1 MGMCVR
7 HEIFELYAVQSMHC
21 IIFYCFFLSP
31 LLAFLILPLLLP
43 LFLLL
48 LLTSPCLPPSLS
60 SDLFSINSFNGI
72 LTLESPLDYETPEDR
87 YFNFTLTVTD
97 RGSPQMSDSAIVF
110 VYVTDS
116 NDNDP
121 EFINGVSGAITIEI
135 PEGNYTQ
142 PQLLF
147 DVRERVYVHT

>member
-1 MGMCVR
+1 M
-7 HEIFELYAVQSMHC
+7 LYKVC
-21 IIFYCFFLSP
+21 TVLYFYCFSPVSFSCLSP
-31 LLAFLILPLLLP
+31 PPLLLP

-121 EFINGVSGAITIEI
+121 EFINGVGGAITIEI

>member
-1 MGMCVR
+1 
-7 HEIFELYAVQSMHC
+7 
-21 IIFYCFFLSP
+21 
-31 LLAFLILPLLLP
+31 
-43 LFLLL
+43 
-48 LLTSPCLPPSLS
+48 
-60 SDLFSINSFNGI
+60 
-72 LTLESPLDYETPEDR
+72 
-87 YFNFTLTVTD
+87 
-97 RGSPQMSDSAIVF
+97 MSDSAIVF

-121 EFINGVSGAITIEI
+121 EFINGVGRAITIEI